1 MEKILLGVAHSKG
14 EMDKDGKKYQYDNM
28 VLYCVDYDEP
38 ETVGFSYAK
47 GVEPVKVRT
56 SEFFE
61 ICGVSPRKF
70 IEEFQE
76 KYMYHKLRERGS
88 LNKYKRYVVD
98 EITFSG
104 ETCFE
109 IAERREKEASESFE
123 ADDPF
128 NADYDDNSKEVNF
141 ADEFEED
148 VATGTLRKKKE

>member
-1 MEKILLGVAHSKG
+1 MEKILLGVARSKG
-14 EMDKDGKKYQYDNM
+14 EMEKDGKKYQYDNM

-47 GVEPVKVRT
+47 GVEPVKIRT

-70 IEEFQE
+70 VEEFQE
-76 KYMYHKLRERGS
+76 KYMYRKLRERGS

-98 EITFSG
+98 EITFSA

-109 IAERREKEASESFE
+109 IAKRREEEALES
-123 ADDPF
+123 DVDPF
-128 NADYDDNSKEVNF
+128 DVDYEDTSSEVNF
-141 ADEFEED
+141 GDDYEED
-148 VATGTLRKKKE
+148 EASGVLRKKKE